1 MGYIESQL
9 LPNERI
15 VARTARNKIVLV
27 VPTLFV
33 ALFAGAGLGAL
44 ISHQAVGLVVLMLLL
59 AIAIGGIAWMMYK
72 SADFAVTTS
81 RLILKQGL
89 ISRRT
94 LELQLNK
101 VEAVNVDQSIF
112 GRILGYG
119 TLQVGG
125 TGGTKEVFSIVNHP
139 DAFRTAVQAQINAIY
154 APVANQQSAID
165 SRQAPARAERQCP
178 YCAETILAAATI
190 CRFCNRDV
198 SGNSG
203 QSALPVT
210 PNA

>member
-1 MGYIESQL
+1 MVY
-9 LPNERI
+9 R
-15 VARTARNKIVLV
+15 
-27 VPTLFV
+27 
-33 ALFAGAGLGAL
+33 
-44 ISHQAVGLVVLMLLL
+44 
-59 AIAIGGIAWMMYK
+59 

-101 VEAVNVDQSIF
+101 VEAVNVDQSLF

-154 APVANQQSAID
+154 EPAGYQQSAID
-165 SRQAPARAERQCP
+165 SRQTPARAERQCP
-178 YCAETILAAATI
+178 YCAETILAAAKI

-198 SGNSG
+198 SATAVG
-203 QSALPVT
+203 
-210 PNA
+210 

>member
-27 VPTLFV
+27 FPMLLV
-33 ALFAGAGLGAL
+33 ALFAAAGLVAL
-44 ISHQAVGLVVLMLLL
+44 ISHQAVGLVFVLLL
-59 AIAIGGIAWMMYK
+59 IAAAIGGIAWMVYR

-101 VEAVNVDQSIF
+101 VEAVNVDQSLF

-154 APVANQQSAID
+154 APAAFQQPSID
-165 SRQAPARAERQCP
+165 SPQQPARAERQCP
-178 YCAETILAAATI
+178 YCAETILAAAKI

-198 SGNSG
+198 S
-203 QSALPVT
+203 AAAV
-210 PNA
+210 

>member
-15 VARTARNKIVLV
+15 VARTARSRIVLV
-27 VPTLFV
+27 FPTLLVLLFV
-33 ALFAGAGLGAL
+33 AAGVVAL
-44 ISHQAVGLVVLMLLL
+44 ITQQAPGLIFVPLLL
-59 AIAIGGIAWMMYK
+59 AVAIGGIAWMVYR

-101 VEAVNVDQSIF
+101 VEAVNVDQSLF
-112 GRILGYG
+112 GRMLGYG
-119 TLQVGG
+119 TLQVSG
-125 TGGTKEVFSIVNHP
+125 TGGTKEIFSIVNHP

-154 APVANQQSAID
+154 TPAAYQQSAID
-165 SRQAPARAERQCP
+165 APQTPARAERQCP
-178 YCAETILAAATI
+178 YCAETILAAAKI

-198 SGNSG
+198 S
-203 QSALPVT
+203 AVPV
-210 PNA
+210 

>member
-15 VARTARNKIVLV
+15 VARTARNKIVLIF
-27 VPTLFV
+27 PMLL
-33 ALFAGAGLGAL
+33 AMLFAIAGLGAL
-44 ISHQAVGLVVLMLLL
+44 ISRQAAGLVFPLLLL
-59 AIAIGGIAWMMYK
+59 ATGIGGIAWMMYK

-94 LELQLNK
+94 VELQLNK
-101 VEAVNVDQSIF
+101 IEAVNVDQSLL

-119 TLQVGG
+119 TLRVGG

-139 DAFRTAVQAQINAIY
+139 GAFRTAVQAQIDAIY
-154 APVANQQSAID
+154 AAQTHQQLPVG
-165 SRQAPARAERQCP
+165 SRQVSARAERQCP
-178 YCAETILAAATI
+178 YCAETILAAAKI

-198 SGNSG
+198 S
-203 QSALPVT
+203 AMAV
-210 PNA
+210 

>member
-27 VPTLFV
+27 FPMLLVLLFV
-33 ALFAGAGLGAL
+33 AAGVVAL
-44 ISHQAVGLVVLMLLL
+44 ITHQAPGLIFIPLLL
-59 AIAIGGIAWMMYK
+59 AVAIGGIAWMVYR

-101 VEAVNVDQSIF
+101 VEAVNVDQSLF
-112 GRILGYG
+112 GRMLGYG
-119 TLQVGG
+119 TLQVSG
-125 TGGTKEVFSIVNHP
+125 TGGTKEIFSIVNHP

-154 APVANQQSAID
+154 APAAYQQSAID
-165 SRQAPARAERQCP
+165 APAAPARAERQCP
-178 YCAETILAAATI
+178 YCAETILAAAKI

-198 SGNSG
+198 S
-203 QSALPVT
+203 AVPV
-210 PNA
+210 

>member
-1 MGYIESQL
+1 MSYIESQL

-15 VARTARNKIVLV
+15 VARTSRNKIVLIL
-27 VPTLFV
+27 PTLLV
-33 ALFAGAGLGAL
+33 LLFAAATVVSLV
-44 ISHQAVGLVVLMLLL
+44 SHQAIGLVVVPLV
-59 AIAIGGIAWMMYK
+59 IAVLIGGIAWLTYK

-101 VEAVNVDQSIF
+101 VEAVNVDQSLF
-112 GRILGYG
+112 GRMLGYG
-119 TLQVGG
+119 TLQVSG

-139 DAFRTAVQAQINAIY
+139 DAFRTAVQAQINVIY
-154 APVANQQSAID
+154 APAAYQQASIESA
-165 SRQAPARAERQCP
+165 SASAPARAERQCP
-178 YCAETILAAATI
+178 YCAETILAAAKI

-198 SGNSG
+198 SAS
-203 QSALPVT
+203 PV
-210 PNA
+210 

>member
-15 VARTARNKIVLV
+15 VARTARNRIVLV
-27 VPTLFV
+27 LPMLLAILFV
-33 ALFAGAGLGAL
+33 VAGWGAF
-44 ISHQAVGLVVLMLLL
+44 ISQQAVGLVAAPLVV
-59 AIAIGGIAWMMYK
+59 AVVIAGIAWMVYR

-89 ISRRT
+89 VSRRT

-101 VEAVNVDQSIF
+101 VEAVNVDQSLF

-154 APVANQQSAID
+154 APAAYQQSPAD
-165 SRQAPARAERQCP
+165 SRQTVTRAERQCP
-178 YCAETILAAATI
+178 YCAETILAAAKI

-198 SGNSG
+198 STT
-203 QSALPVT
+203 PV
-210 PNA
+210 

>member
-1 MGYIESQL
+1 MSYIESQL

-15 VARTARNKIVLV
+15 VARTSRNKIVLIL
-27 VPTLFV
+27 PTLLV
-33 ALFAGAGLGAL
+33 LLFAAATVVSLV
-44 ISHQAVGLVVLMLLL
+44 SHQAIGLVVVPLV
-59 AIAIGGIAWMMYK
+59 IAVLIGGIAWLTYK

-101 VEAVNVDQSIF
+101 VEAVNVDQSLF
-112 GRILGYG
+112 GRMLGYG
-119 TLQVGG
+119 TLQVSG

-139 DAFRTAVQAQINAIY
+139 DAFRTAVQAQINVIY
-154 APVANQQSAID
+154 APAAYQQASIESA
-165 SRQAPARAERQCP
+165 SASAPARAERQCP
-178 YCAETILAAATI
+178 YCAETILAAAKI

-198 SGNSG
+198 SAS
-203 QSALPVT
+203 PI
-210 PNA
+210 

>member
-15 VARTARNKIVLV
+15 VARTARSWIVLV
-27 VPTLFV
+27 FPMFLAT
-33 ALFAGAGLGAL
+33 LFAGSGIGAL
-44 ISHQAVGLVVLMLLL
+44 ITHQAAGLVVILLL
-59 AIAIGGIAWMMYK
+59 VAIAIGGIAWMVYK

-112 GRILGYG
+112 GRLLGFG

-125 TGGTKEVFSIVNHP
+125 TGGTQEIFSVVNHP

-154 APVANQQSAID
+154 TPAEYQRSPID
-165 SRQAPARAERQCP
+165 SRQTPARAERQCP
-178 YCAETILAAATI
+178 YCAETILAAAKI

-198 SGNSG
+198 SSI
-203 QSALPVT
+203 AV
-210 PNA
+210 

>member
-15 VARTARNKIVLV
+15 VARTARNKVVLLFPMLIATLFAVAALAGLLAQQAVAIVLV
-27 VPTLFV
+27 L
-33 ALFAGAGLGAL
+33 
-44 ISHQAVGLVVLMLLL
+44 LLL
-59 AIAIGGIAWMMYK
+59 AITTGGIAWLVFR

-101 VEAVNVDQSIF
+101 VEAVNVEQSLL

-119 TLQVGG
+119 TLEVSG

-154 APVANQQSAID
+154 TPVLSQQPVAID
-165 SRQAPARAERQCP
+165 SRPAEARAERQCP
-178 YCAETILAAATI
+178 YCAETILAAAKI

-198 SGNSG
+198 ST
-203 QSALPVT
+203 APV
-210 PNA
+210 

>member
-27 VPTLFV
+27 FPMLLA
-33 ALFAGAGLGAL
+33 ALFAVAGLGAL
-44 ISHQAVGLVVLMLLL
+44 NSHQAAGLVFVLLFL
-59 AIAIGGIAWMMYK
+59 AVAIGGIAWIMYR

-101 VEAVNVDQSIF
+101 VEAVNVNQSLF

-119 TLQVGG
+119 TLRVGG
-125 TGGTKEVFSIVNHP
+125 TGGTKEVFSVVNHP
-139 DAFRTAVQAQINAIY
+139 DEFRTAVQAQINAIY
-154 APVANQQSAID
+154 APPEYQQSSSN

-178 YCAETILAAATI
+178 YCAETILAAAKI

-198 SGNSG
+198 S
-203 QSALPVT
+203 AVPV
-210 PNA
+210 

>member
-27 VPTLFV
+27 IPMLLVTLF
-33 ALFAGAGLGAL
+33 AAAALGAL
-44 ISHQAVGLVVLMLLL
+44 LSHQAAGLVVVLLFL
-59 AIAIGGIAWMMYK
+59 AIAIGGIAWITYK

-101 VEAVNVDQSIF
+101 VEAVKVDQSLF

-154 APVANQQSAID
+154 APPPYQQSPVD
-165 SRQAPARAERQCP
+165 TPQTPARAERQCP
-178 YCAETILAAATI
+178 YCAETILAAAKI

-198 SGNSG
+198 SP
-203 QSALPVT
+203 ATV
-210 PNA
+210 

>member
-15 VARTARNKIVLV
+15 VARTARSRIVLV
-27 VPTLFV
+27 FPMLLALLFV
-33 ALFAGAGLGAL
+33 AAAVVAL
-44 ISHQAVGLVVLMLLL
+44 ITHQAPGLIFVPLLL
-59 AIAIGGIAWMMYK
+59 AVAIGGIAWMVYR

-101 VEAVNVDQSIF
+101 VEAVNVDQSLF
-112 GRILGYG
+112 GRMLGYG
-119 TLQVGG
+119 TLQVSG

-154 APVANQQSAID
+154 APAAFQQSAID
-165 SRQAPARAERQCP
+165 SPQTPARAERQCP
-178 YCAETILAAATI
+178 YCAETILAAAKI

-198 SGNSG
+198 S
-203 QSALPVT
+203 AVPV
-210 PNA
+210 

>member
-1 MGYIESQL
+1 MSYIESQL

-27 VPTLFV
+27 LPMLLVL
-33 ALFAGAGLGAL
+33 LFAAATVVTLV
-44 ISHQAVGLVVLMLLL
+44 SHQTVGLVVAPLV
-59 AIAIGGIAWMMYK
+59 IAVVIGGIAWLTYK

-101 VEAVNVDQSIF
+101 VEAVNVDQSLF
-112 GRILGYG
+112 GRMLGYG
-119 TLQVGG
+119 TLSG

-139 DAFRTAVQAQINAIY
+139 DAFRTAVQAQINVIY
-154 APVANQQSAID
+154 APAAYQQASTESAHT
-165 SRQAPARAERQCP
+165 PARAERQCP
-178 YCAETILAAATI
+178 YCAETILAAAKI

-198 SGNSG
+198 S
-203 QSALPVT
+203 ATPV
-210 PNA
+210 

>member
-1 MGYIESQL
+1 MSYIESQL

-15 VARTARNKIVLV
+15 VARTARHWIVLV
-27 VPTLFV
+27 FPMLLATLFAVV
-33 ALFAGAGLGAL
+33 AAVGL
-44 ISHQAVGLVVLMLLL
+44 ITHQAVGLVLVMLLL
-59 AIAIGGIAWMMYK
+59 AIAIGGVAWLVYR

-101 VEAVNVDQSIF
+101 VEAVNVDQSLF

-119 TLQVGG
+119 TLQVSG
-125 TGGTKEVFSIVNHP
+125 TGGTKEVFSVVNHP

-154 APVANQQSAID
+154 APAEYQQSAIG
-165 SRQAPARAERQCP
+165 SRQPEARAERQCP
-178 YCAETILAAATI
+178 YCAETILAAAKI
-190 CRFCNRDV
+190 CRFCNRDI
-198 SGNSG
+198 
-203 QSALPVT
+203 AAIPV
-210 PNA
+210 

>member
-27 VPTLFV
+27 LPMLLALLFV
-33 ALFAGAGLGAL
+33 AAAVVAA
-44 ISHQAVGLVVLMLLL
+44 ISQQAVGLVIIPLVVALI
-59 AIAIGGIAWMMYK
+59 IAGIAWIVYK

-119 TLQVGG
+119 TLQVSG

-139 DAFRTAVQAQINAIY
+139 DAFRTAVQAQINEIY
-154 APVANQQSAID
+154 SPAGYEQSQIGAQ
-165 SRQAPARAERQCP
+165 RAPARAERQCP
-178 YCAETILAAATI
+178 YCAETILAAAKI

-198 SGNSG
+198 SVPA
-203 QSALPVT
+203 QA
-210 PNA
+210 

>member
-27 VPTLFV
+27 FPMLLVLLFV
-33 ALFAGAGLGAL
+33 AAGVVAL
-44 ISHQAVGLVVLMLLL
+44 ITQQAPGLIFVPLLL
-59 AIAIGGIAWMMYK
+59 AVAIGGIAWMVYR

-101 VEAVNVDQSIF
+101 VEAVNVDQSLF

-119 TLQVGG
+119 TLQVSG
-125 TGGTKEVFSIVNHP
+125 TGGTKEIFSIVNHP

-154 APVANQQSAID
+154 TPAAYQQSAID
-165 SRQAPARAERQCP
+165 SSQTPARAERQCP
-178 YCAETILAAATI
+178 YCAETILAAAKI

-198 SGNSG
+198 S
-203 QSALPVT
+203 AVPV
-210 PNA
+210 

>member
-1 MGYIESQL
+1 MSYIESQL

-27 VPTLFV
+27 LPMLLVL
-33 ALFAGAGLGAL
+33 LFAAATVVTLV
-44 ISHQAVGLVVLMLLL
+44 SHQTVGLVVAPLV
-59 AIAIGGIAWMMYK
+59 IAVVIGGIAWLTYK

-101 VEAVNVDQSIF
+101 VEAVNVDQSLF
-112 GRILGYG
+112 GRMLGYG
-119 TLQVGG
+119 TLQVSG

-139 DAFRTAVQAQINAIY
+139 DAFRTAVQAQINVIY
-154 APVANQQSAID
+154 APAAYQQASTESAHT
-165 SRQAPARAERQCP
+165 PARAERQCP
-178 YCAETILAAATI
+178 YCAETILAAAKI

-198 SGNSG
+198 S
-203 QSALPVT
+203 ATPV
-210 PNA
+210 

>member
-1 MGYIESQL
+1 MSYIESQL

-27 VPTLFV
+27 LPM
-33 ALFAGAGLGAL
+33 LFAVLFAAATVVSVV
-44 ISHQAVGLVVLMLLL
+44 SHQAVAFVVVPLV
-59 AIAIGGIAWMMYK
+59 IALVIGASAWLTYK

-101 VEAVNVDQSIF
+101 VEAVNVDQSLF
-112 GRILGYG
+112 GRMLGYG
-119 TLQVGG
+119 TLRVSG
-125 TGGTKEVFSIVNHP
+125 TGGTKEVFSVVNHP
-139 DAFRTAVQAQINAIY
+139 DAFRNAVQAQINVIY
-154 APVANQQSAID
+154 APAADQRSSIESA
-165 SRQAPARAERQCP
+165 RTPARAERQCP
-178 YCAETILAAATI
+178 YCAETILAAAKI

-198 SGNSG
+198 SPITVS
-203 QSALPVT
+203 
-210 PNA
+210 

>member
-15 VARTARNKIVLV
+15 VARTARNKIVLIF
-27 VPTLFV
+27 PMLL
-33 ALFAGAGLGAL
+33 AMLFAIAGLGAL
-44 ISHQAVGLVVLMLLL
+44 ISRQAAGLVFPLLLL
-59 AIAIGGIAWMMYK
+59 ATGIGGIAWMMYK

-94 LELQLNK
+94 VELQLNK
-101 VEAVNVDQSIF
+101 IEAVNVDQSLL

-119 TLQVGG
+119 TLRVGG

-139 DAFRTAVQAQINAIY
+139 GAFRTAVQAQIDAIY
-154 APVANQQSAID
+154 AAQTHQQLPVG
-165 SRQAPARAERQCP
+165 SRQASARAERQCP
-178 YCAETILAAATI
+178 YCAETILAAAKI

-198 SGNSG
+198 S
-203 QSALPVT
+203 AMAV
-210 PNA
+210 

>member
-27 VPTLFV
+27 LPM
-33 ALFAGAGLGAL
+33 LFAVVFAAAGVGAL
-44 ISHQAVGLVVLMLLL
+44 LSHQAVGLVVLLLVL
-59 AIAIGGIAWMMYK
+59 AAAIGGIAWMLYR

-101 VEAVNVDQSIF
+101 VEAVNVDQSLF

-154 APVANQQSAID
+154 APVSQQLPAD
-165 SRQAPARAERQCP
+165 SRQTPARAERQCP
-178 YCAETILAAATI
+178 YCAETILAAAKI

-198 SGNSG
+198 S
-203 QSALPVT
+203 AAPV
-210 PNA
+210 